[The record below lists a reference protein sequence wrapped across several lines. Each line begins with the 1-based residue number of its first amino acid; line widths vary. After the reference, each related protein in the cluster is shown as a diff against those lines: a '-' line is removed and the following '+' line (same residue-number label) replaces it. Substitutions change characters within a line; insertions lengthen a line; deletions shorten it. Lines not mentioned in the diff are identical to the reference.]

1 LPLTVVRLMTT
12 VDVSADVFSLDEV
25 AQATGAPV
33 STLQALVDS
42 GRLPVV
48 SGTAIGM
55 TWVRGRDAVAIGRWL
70 LDHDE
75 REPFGLSSVLQS
87 RPQTGEPGLLARM
100 SSAGFH
106 VMAAGLLLWASSPH
120 VGATME
126 EPPARARLV
135 FVVDP
140 GAGSS
145 GGGGTPSRPRPQ
157 IRPRPEPPAE
167 VQPTPQPP
175 PLEAVS
181 FAAPILSST
190 PTPPSRVNTEETLDK
205 TTRDAAPDGVGPGKT
220 GGIGDSQ
227 RSGIGEGNGPGDGG
241 AGNGSGRGVSAPR
254 LLREVK
260 AVYTEDARRLGITG
274 EVVLSIVIEADG
286 RVGAV
291 RLVRGL
297 GAGLD
302 ERAIAAV
309 REWQFAPARRLGTP
323 VAVTVEAVVAFNL
336 R

>member
-1 LPLTVVRLMTT
+1 MAR
-12 VDVSADVFSLDEV
+12 VDVSSEVFSLDEV
-25 AQATGAPV
+25 AQATGTPI

-48 SGTAIGM
+48 SGAGTAF
-55 TWVRGRDAVAIGRWL
+55 VHGRDAVAIGRWL

-75 REPFGLSSVLQS
+75 REPFGLSSFLQAGS
-87 RPQTGEPGLLARM
+87 RVGEPGRLARM
-100 SSAGFH
+100 SSAGVH
-106 VMAAGLLLWASSPH
+106 VMAAGLLLWAGSH
-120 VGATME
+120 GVDAVVE
-126 EPPARARLV
+126 EPPVRSRLV

-145 GGGGTPSRPRPQ
+145 GGGGSPSRPRPET
-157 IRPRPEPPAE
+157 RRRPEPPVE
-167 VQPTPQPP
+167 VQPTSQPQP
-175 PLEAVS
+175 LDATS
-181 FAAPILSST
+181 FAAPILSSM
-190 PTPPSRVNTEETLDK
+190 PTPPSRVATEETIDL
-205 TTRDAAPDGVGPGKT
+205 TTRDAAPDGVGPGAT

-227 RSGIGEGNGPGDGG
+227 RSGIGEGNGPGEGG

-254 LLREVK
+254 LMREVK
-260 AVYTEDARRLGITG
+260 AVYTEEARRLGLTG
-274 EVVLSIVIEADG
+274 DVVLSIVIEADG

-323 VAVTVEAVVAFNL
+323 VAVTVEAVVSFTL